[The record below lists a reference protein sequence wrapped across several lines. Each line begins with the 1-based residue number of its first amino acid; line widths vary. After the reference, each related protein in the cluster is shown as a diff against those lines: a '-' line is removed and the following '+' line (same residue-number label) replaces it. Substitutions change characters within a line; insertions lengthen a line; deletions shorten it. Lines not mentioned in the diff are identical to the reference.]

1 MDFRYFDIEDFACQ
15 ETGENRM
22 DERFIHKLDELRET
36 CGFPFLVTSGYRSSS
51 HSLEIKK
58 KAPGSH
64 TKGYACDI
72 ATSNGIQRLAIVR
85 HALAAGFTGIG
96 IHRSFVHL
104 DTRDSEPVMW
114 TY

>member
-1 MDFRYFDIEDFACQ
+1 MDFRYFQIEDFDCQ

-22 DERFIHKLDELRET
+22 DAGFIEKLDELRET
-36 CGFPFLVTSGYRSSS
+36 CGFPFVVTSGYRSPR

-72 ATSNGIQRLAIVR
+72 ATSNGMQRLAIVK

-96 IHRSFVHL
+96 IHRSFVHV

-114 TY
+114 VY